1 MDAKDDMLSSL
12 EPIEKFSGAAVI
24 RLFSLK

>member
-1 MDAKDDMLSSL
+1 MEAKDDMLSSL
-12 EPIEKFSGAAVI
+12 ETAEKFSGAAVR

>member
-1 MDAKDDMLSSL
+1 MEAKDDMLSSF
-12 EPIEKFSGAAVI
+12 EAVEKLSGAAVI